1 MRWVTES
8 ARGIYGADG
17 VLQHVGGR
25 VGMLLHG
32 RVGAV
37 AADPGHIK
45 THGRECAAN
54 VVVDFAR
61 NRGALLLDGGLQVF
75 RQLRE
80 PALGAGQLGHGVFA
94 HASGLVHLQ
103 RTRPDERP
111 ALA

>member
-1 MRWVTES
+1 
-8 ARGIYGADG
+8 
-17 VLQHVGGR
+17 
-25 VGMLLHG
+25 MLLHG

-94 HASGLVHLQ
+94 HAPGLVHLQ
-103 RTRPDERP
+103 CARDHVGQ
-111 ALA
+111 ALDVVLEQVVGHAQAHGVYRRRLADGA